1 MTGNAQRASPFAP
14 VSWRSGDHRWRP
26 SLRSPWCT
34 VGGLLGAQSAIRACA
49 NGHAEQ
55 PALPRRDDHQW
66 ITSGDKVFSDFSY
79 IVNTVV
85 SPGMPTAAQVFV
97 TPEIVAGNYGL
108 LFNALWHANPGNG
121 NETALLSYTVTITAP
136 NTLRDRSYCVRYPDR
151 SDEPGPED
159 SAVGTGSAFARSI
172 LNRS

>member
-1 MTGNAQRASPFAP
+1 LKNYLLHVLGYA
-14 VSWRSGDHRWRP
+14 
-26 SLRSPWCT
+26 
-34 VGGLLGAQSAIRACA
+34 GLLLVCGSQVRAQTVTLSSLLSPGAT
-49 NGHAEQ
+49 
-55 PALPRRDDHQW
+55 

-79 IVNTVV
+79 IVNTVA
-85 SPGMPTAAQVFV
+85 SPDMPTAAQVFV